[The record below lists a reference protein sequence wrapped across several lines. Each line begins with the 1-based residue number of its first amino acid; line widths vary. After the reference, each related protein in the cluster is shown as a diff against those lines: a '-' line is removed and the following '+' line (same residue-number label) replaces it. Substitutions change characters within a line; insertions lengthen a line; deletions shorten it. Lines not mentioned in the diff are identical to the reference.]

1 MAAGR
6 MDIAI
11 VGNACRLPRGV
22 DTPAELWRRLRAG
35 ENLVTE
41 IPADRWNTDLF
52 RHSRPGEPGRSYTF
66 RAAVLED
73 PSAFDPGF
81 FGISPRE
88 AEQMDPQQR
97 ILLETAYEAIE
108 SAGWTMSGL
117 SRANCAVYVGVS
129 GTDYANIRF
138 SDPSGGDAHFMT
150 GNTLSV
156 VANRLS
162 YAFDLAGPSMAVDT
176 ACSSAVAALYEAC
189 CGLSEGRFEMALVGA
204 VQMLLSPY
212 PFLGF
217 SKASMLSEYGQS
229 KAFADGASGYVR
241 GEGSGVIA
249 LKPLARALAD
259 GDPVRAVIRS
269 VDINQDGRTNGIALP
284 SGTAQEALLRRIY
297 PSADVDPAEL
307 DYFEA
312 HGTGTA
318 VGDPTE
324 AGAIGLALGQRRAG
338 DDPLPIGS
346 VKTNIGH
353 LEPAAGMAGILK
365 AMLSLEHGEI
375 PPSLHAEK
383 LNPLIPFDELNI
395 SVTRELTPLK
405 RRAGAGLV
413 GVNSFG
419 FGGLNGHVI
428 VEGPPRRAARRRS
441 LAPAN
446 DSAPEPSPW
455 PIALTAR
462 ADDALVA
469 RAGQIADLLEGDSS
483 LSLRDV
489 AYTLWRRRSHMERRL
504 VLRAEDRQE
513 LIERLRLIAAGDMQ
527 APGVVSGGV
536 LGGEVKTA
544 FVFSGNGA
552 QWAGMGQ
559 QLLAEDPIFAA
570 GVRRASE
577 AIAAN
582 ANWSPLDL
590 LAGPAD
596 EIELERT
603 EIAQPLL
610 FTVQVGLMDAFAARG
625 IRPDATLGHS
635 VGEIAAAYASG
646 ALDLEQ
652 AALVIVRRSEAQA
665 ITKGQGRMAAV
676 NMEASAI
683 GARIQR
689 EHLRVEIAAINSP
702 NAVTLAGDANALES
716 LTQALTAEGVD
727 ARMLDL
733 DYAFHSRAMESARAP
748 LAASLS
754 GLAPRPSRL
763 PFFSTVHGEEVEGE
777 TLDADYWWRNI
788 RAPVQFR
795 QAVTSMLESAPGAA
809 WTMIEIGSHPIL
821 QGYLRQTARGGSA
834 QARPLGAMARQ
845 AAGVQ
850 RIEAIADEAFC
861 LGAARDVDAVGPERG
876 DVADLP
882 AYPWRHASYWFQRTE
897 ELEGMPLAEREGSL
911 LGFRYRPDV
920 HTWDAQIDV
929 ETMPYLAD
937 HKVGEEVV
945 FPAAGYIA
953 TFLEAAAASGAEDA
967 EGPFAIEDFEIRRPL
982 VLDADRSTMVRTIV
996 QGNGRVDL
1004 MARPRLAEAPWSLYA
1019 RARIV
1024 RGATVPVADA
1034 PPSEAELEQTEPEA
1048 LYSAASAIGLDYGPA
1063 FRPVEALSVG
1073 DRAAL
1078 AVLATPEDPPRGGRR
1093 IAAPQQIDGAM
1104 QMLIAV
1110 MMRHGLGADG
1120 SAMLPVSA
1128 KRIVAGA
1135 NGIGEVA
1142 SVRLRRASQR
1152 TAVADL
1158 ALFDAEG
1165 AAVLVAEGV
1174 RFQRI
1179 ALKEARQLSDQVYA
1193 WRQTPLT
1200 TTDAGA
1206 APLALSAAKLGK
1218 AARAASPADK
1228 DVTATIRRLNQM
1240 QGRKRPEARAAAW
1253 RAFWDDA
1260 PGWSAEAALTASV
1273 FSDVQPD
1280 DARLEQ
1286 LLAGGPSFARL
1297 RSALRTA
1304 LDAAIETAPPG
1315 RVVSVLEMGAPGGP
1329 LAESYAADIASGVL
1343 QWTVVDAAPDRR
1355 SRATAVGADA
1365 QNALP
1370 DDQSRADIIVAPFG
1384 LNPAAVVEASSRC
1397 APSGFL
1403 LAGTA
1408 KPAAWSDPIWRASLG
1423 DVASDKAAWR
1433 DALAPVSKGA
1443 PGIVDCGAGYLWIV
1457 NLATGD
1463 RQAAPVDR
1471 AESALSGAWCVA
1483 SGAADATDA
1492 RALAKRIGQAGAS
1505 ADVLSITDDIAPAAI
1520 ADMLADKVGLALV
1533 VGAEDTGA
1541 LSGAIVTAAAAAL
1554 GAARVAGGDM
1564 APRLVVIAT
1573 EENATAASIGA
1584 MAGVL
1589 ANETPS
1595 LRPVCL
1601 TLPQTGLSHSQWA
1614 DRVVGALPALLEA
1627 ASDKGEDVVTLDA
1640 VGHVRAPRL
1649 TRLPLPAAAG
1659 DGLGFKPGALDTV
1672 SWRRGEQ
1679 DRGALPANGVDV
1691 AVRAAGVNFRDI
1703 MFGLGILPEE
1713 AVEAG
1718 FAGATVGM
1726 EAAGVVQAVGS
1737 GVTRFKPGD
1746 KVVCVASGCFG
1757 DTVRTTENA
1766 AAGIPDGQSFAA
1778 AATLPIVALT
1788 AYYSLATQAQLQK
1801 GETLLVHGAAGG
1813 VGLAAIQYAQ
1823 HVGAEIIA
1831 TAGTPEKR
1839 ALLELLGVEKITDS
1853 RSLAF
1858 VDDVRRWTDGRGVDV
1873 ALNSLAGEAMAAT
1886 LGAMRPFGRFIE
1898 LGKRDFFENT
1908 EVGLKRL
1915 RENVSYF
1922 AVDADQLLA
1931 ARPDVAARL
1940 FREVDQLIADGVFR
1954 ALPYRAFPASAVPE
1968 ALKWMQR
1975 ARHIGKVVVEAPEAP
1990 AQATV
1995 GLPVQRD
2002 GCYLVVGGSEG
2013 FGLETARWLA
2023 KRGAGRLVLASRRG
2037 PEAPGV
2043 DAALAELTALG
2054 ADASA
2059 TALDVTDA
2067 RAVSQLMKRIDRKR
2081 RPLRGVIHAAAIY
2094 ADGIAAEMSLAAFRR
2109 AVAVKA
2115 DGAAALDR
2123 GARQLETNGRTLDF
2137 FILYSSATVA
2147 LGNPGQ
2153 ANYVAGN
2160 AAVEGVA
2167 RSRHADGLP
2176 AMAVAWGPIHGTGA
2190 LSRLAAVEEHLE
2202 RQLGRPAMPPLD
2214 ALDLLDGLW
2223 AAGDPAPVVLDIE
2236 WRSLSQRMRGAARF
2250 SNVAPAREG
2259 EDGSD
2264 FVQLIIDLDEA
2275 DARDVVAELIADRV
2289 AAVLGMEA
2297 DQVDVSRPVADLGL
2311 DSLMGMELKL
2321 SLEERIGV
2329 ELPAMLLAEG
2339 ASVSRIAEKVTNQL
2353 RAGAGV
2359 RDDHAR
2365 SEADKALRQHAESLD
2380 PEAVED
2386 AISSVRQDGERRR
2399 LLS

>member
-11 VGNACRLPRGV
+11 VGNACRMPGGI
-22 DTPAELWRRLRAG
+22 DSPTEMWRRLRAG
-35 ENLVTE
+35 DNLVTE
-41 IPADRWNTDLF
+41 VPSTRWNTDLF
-52 RHSRPGEPGRSYTF
+52 RHPRHGEPGRSYTF
-66 RAAVLED
+66 SAAVLEN
-73 PSAFDPGF
+73 PAAFDPGF

-108 SAGWTMSGL
+108 SAGWTMEGL

-138 SDPSGGDAHFMT
+138 TDPAGGDAHFMT

-176 ACSSAVAALYEAC
+176 ACSSTVAALYEAC
-189 CGLSEGRFEMALVGA
+189 CGLVEDRFEMALVGA

-217 SKASMLSEYGQS
+217 SKASMLSDYGQS
-229 KAFADGASGYVR
+229 RAFAEGAAGYVR
-241 GEGSGVIA
+241 GEGAGVLA

-259 GDPVRAVIRS
+259 GDPVRAVIRA

-297 PSADVDPAEL
+297 PAADVDPAEL

-318 VGDPTE
+318 VGDPIE
-324 AGAIGLALGQRRAG
+324 AGAIGKALGQRRAS

-353 LEPAAGMAGILK
+353 LEPAAGMAGLLK

-383 LNPLIPFDELNI
+383 LNPLIPFDDLNI
-395 SVTRELTPLK
+395 SVARELTPLK
-405 RRAGAGLV
+405 RRSGAGLV

-446 DSAPEPSPW
+446 DGAPEPSPW

-462 ADDALVA
+462 ADDALAA
-469 RAGQIADLLEGDSS
+469 RAGQIADLLESDSS
-483 LSLRDV
+483 LSLRDI
-489 AYTLWRRRSHMERRL
+489 AFTLWRRRSHMERRL
-504 VLRAEDRQE
+504 VLRAEDRPE
-513 LIERLRLIAAGDMQ
+513 LIERLRVVAGGDMQ

-536 LGGEVKTA
+536 LGADVRTA

-559 QLLAEDPIFAA
+559 QLLAEDPAFAA
-570 GVRRASE
+570 GVRRASD
-577 AIAAN
+577 AIAAY

-596 EIELERT
+596 AIELERT

-610 FTVQVGLMDAFAARG
+610 FTVQIGLMAAFAARG
-625 IRPDATLGHS
+625 ITPDVTVGHS
-635 VGEIAAAYASG
+635 VGEIAAAHASG

-665 ITKGQGRMAAV
+665 MTKGQGRMAAV
-676 NMEASAI
+676 NMDATAI

-689 EHLRVEIAAINSP
+689 EHLRIEIAAINSP
-702 NAVTLAGDANALES
+702 NAVTLAGDAEALEQFTKI
-716 LTQALTAEGVD
+716 LREEGVD

-733 DYAFHSRAMESARAP
+733 DYAFHSRVMETARAP

-763 PFFSTVHGEEVEGE
+763 PFYSTVQGEEVGGE
-777 TLDADYWWRNI
+777 TVDADYWWRNI
-788 RAPVQFR
+788 RAPVQFH
-795 QAVTSMLESAPGAA
+795 QAVNSILESAPGAA
-809 WTMIEIGSHPIL
+809 WTMIEIGPHPIL
-821 QGYLRQTARGGSA
+821 QGYLRQTARGASSA
-834 QARPLGAMARQ
+834 ARPLGAMARQ
-845 AAGVQ
+845 AAGAD

-882 AYPWRHASYWFQRTE
+882 AYPWRHASYWYQQTE
-897 ELEGMPLAEREGSL
+897 EAEGLPLAKREGAL
-911 LGFRYRPDV
+911 LGFRHRHDANV
-920 HTWDAQIDV
+920 WDAQIDV
-929 ETMPYLAD
+929 DALPFLAD

-967 EGPFAIEDFEIRRPL
+967 EGPFSIEEFEIRRPL
-982 VLDADRSTMVRTIV
+982 VLDADRSTMLRTIV
-996 QGNGRVDL
+996 QANGRVDL
-1004 MARPRLAEAPWSLYA
+1004 LGRTRLADAPWSLYA

-1024 RGATVPVADA
+1024 RGATPPVAA
-1034 PPSEAELEQTEPEA
+1034 PPPAEDSLEPSEPET
-1048 LYSAASAIGLDYGPA
+1048 LYAAAAAIGLDYGPA
-1063 FRPVEALSVG
+1063 FRPVEALSVN
-1073 DRAAL
+1073 DHAAL
-1078 AVLATPEDPPRGGRR
+1078 AVLATPGDPPRGGRR
-1093 IAAPQQIDGAM
+1093 IAAPEQIDGAM
-1104 QMLIAV
+1104 QTLIAV

-1120 SAMLPVSA
+1120 SAMLPVSVR
-1128 KRIVAGA
+1128 RIVANSDA
-1135 NGIGEVA
+1135 IGEVA
-1142 SVRLRRASQR
+1142 SVQLRRASLR

-1158 ALFDAEG
+1158 ALFDADG
-1165 AAVLVAEGV
+1165 APVLVAEGV

-1179 ALKEARQLSDQVYA
+1179 ALKEPRRLADQAYA

-1200 TTDAGA
+1200 TYADAG
-1206 APLALSAAKLGK
+1206 APLALSARKL
-1218 AARAASPADK
+1218 AR
-1228 DVTATIRRLNQM
+1228 M
-1240 QGRKRPEARAAAW
+1240 ARAAAPADDKTVAMLRRLSQLHGRRRSESKFAAW
-1253 RAFWDDA
+1253 RSFWDA
-1260 PGWSAEAALTASV
+1260 SPGWSAETALLATV
-1273 FSDVQPD
+1273 MSDVTPD

-1297 RSALRTA
+1297 RSAFKSTLQAA
-1304 LDAAIETAPPG
+1304 LDAAPPG
-1315 RVVSVLEMGAPGGP
+1315 RVVRVLELGAIGGP
-1329 LAESYAADIASGVL
+1329 LAELYAAEIASGAIE
-1343 QWTVVDAAPDRR
+1343 WIVVDAAPDRR
-1355 SRATAVGADA
+1355 SRASLVGAA
-1365 QNALP
+1365 AHGALP
-1370 DDQSRADIIVAPFG
+1370 DDLAHVDIVAAPFALAPTAVAEAATRLAANG
-1384 LNPAAVVEASSRC
+1384 L
-1397 APSGFL
+1397 L
-1403 LAGTA
+1403 LAGAA
-1408 KPAAWSDPIWRASLG
+1408 KPAAWLDSIWQAALATSAAEKDTWRA
-1423 DVASDKAAWR
+1423 
-1433 DALAPVSKGA
+1433 ALAPISVVA
-1443 PGIVDCGAGYLWIV
+1443 PSMIDCGPAALWITNV
-1457 NLATGD
+1457 AT
-1463 RQAAPVDR
+1463 AEASLPAPHP
-1471 AESALSGAWCVA
+1471 APPLEGAWLIAAGA
-1483 SGAADATDA
+1483 SELAGAK
-1492 RALAKRIGQAGAS
+1492 ALARRIVKAGAS
-1505 ADVLSITDDIAPAAI
+1505 ADVLQITDDIAPAAI
-1520 ADMLADKVGLALV
+1520 ADRLADRDALAII
-1533 VGAEDTGA
+1533 VGAKDVG
-1541 LSGAIVTAAAAAL
+1541 SPSSVIVTAAAAAL
-1554 GAARVAGGDM
+1554 GAARVAGGDD
-1564 APRLVVIAT
+1564 APRLIILAT
-1573 EENATAASIGA
+1573 EENAAAAGAIA

-1595 LRPVCL
+1595 LDPVCL
-1601 TLPQTGLSHSQWA
+1601 TLARGGMSHGQWA
-1614 DRVVGALPALLEA
+1614 ERVAAALPGRLA
-1627 ASDKGEDVVTLDA
+1627 AAEQTGEDVTTLDTA
-1640 VGHVRAPRL
+1640 GHARAPRL
-1649 TRLPLPAAAG
+1649 TRLPLPMAVG

-1672 SWRRGEQ
+1672 SWRRGA
-1679 DRGALPANGVDV
+1679 RASGPLPADGIDVD
-1691 AVRAAGVNFRDI
+1691 VRAAGVNFRDI

-1726 EAAGVVQAVGS
+1726 EAAGVVRAVGQK
-1737 GVTRFKPGD
+1737 VTRFKPGD
-1746 KVVCVASGCFG
+1746 RVVCVASGCFG
-1757 DTVRTTENA
+1757 DAVRTTESA
-1766 AAGIPDGQSFAA
+1766 AAGIPEGQSFAA

-1788 AYYSLATQAQLQK
+1788 AYYSLATQAQLKK
-1801 GETLLVHGAAGG
+1801 GDVLLVHGAAGG

-1823 HVGAEIIA
+1823 HVGADVIA

-1839 ALLELLGVEKITDS
+1839 ALLSLLGVDKITDS

-1931 ARPDVAARL
+1931 ARPDVAASL
-1940 FREVDQLIADGVFR
+1940 FRDVDRLIADGVFR

-1975 ARHIGKVVVEAPEAP
+1975 ARHIGKVVVEAPETPAP
-1990 AQATV
+1990 SAA
-1995 GLPVQRD
+1995 GMPVLRD

-2043 DAALAELTALG
+2043 DAALAELKGLG
-2054 ADASA
+2054 ADVSA

-2067 RAVSQLMKRIDRKR
+2067 GAVARLVRRIDGKR

-2094 ADGIAAEMSLAAFRR
+2094 ADGIAAEMSLADFRR

-2123 GARQLETNGRTLDF
+2123 AVRQLEKEGRALDF
-2137 FILYSSATVA
+2137 FVLYSSATTA

-2160 AAVEGVA
+2160 AAVEAIA
-2167 RSRHADGLP
+2167 RDRQADGLP
-2176 AMAVAWGPIHGTGA
+2176 AMAVAWGPIRGTGA
-2190 LSRLAAVEEHLE
+2190 LGRHAAIEEHLE
-2202 RQLGRPAMPPLD
+2202 RQLGRPAMAPLE

-2223 AAGDPAPVVLDIE
+2223 ASGDAAPIVLDIE
-2236 WRSLSQRMRGAARF
+2236 WRSLSKRMRNAARF
-2250 SNVAPAREG
+2250 ARVAPAREND
-2259 EDGSD
+2259 DGSD
-2264 FVQLIIDLDEA
+2264 FVQLIIDLEEA
-2275 DARDVVAELIADRV
+2275 DARDVVAELIAERV

-2339 ASVSRIAEKVTNQL
+2339 ASVARIAEKVTNQL

-2359 RDDHAR
+2359 RDDRAR
-2365 SEADKALRQHAESLD
+2365 SEADKTLRQHAESLD

-2386 AISSVRQDGERRR
+2386 AISSVRQSGERRR